1 MFISIHI
8 QTFYLINRTIGEIM
22 EQDIGEKGVALGL
35 NDEQI
40 KQCTKHSADSY
51 EWGMKYLEN
60 NIDKNPNY
68 KIKVNS

>member
-1 MFISIHI
+1 
-8 QTFYLINRTIGEIM
+8 M

>member
-1 MFISIHI
+1 M
-8 QTFYLINRTIGEIM
+8 NRTIGEIM

-40 KQCTKHSADSY
+40 TQCTKHSADSY

-60 NIDKNPNY
+60 NIDKNQNY
-68 KIKVNS
+68 KIKVNR

>member
-1 MFISIHI
+1 M
-8 QTFYLINRTIGEIM
+8 NRTIGEIM

-68 KIKVNS
+68 KIKVNSGG